1 MSSKHRIR
9 LLVVAT
15 AALALAALVAFV
27 AMTKASPASGVTA
40 TLIGRGTYPA
50 YHLNTDSKSPIDFEA
65 KTKQETDVVVQRH
78 DYQPGAT
85 TGWHTHPGPVFIT
98 VISGTLTFY
107 ERDDP
112 TCSPHVVSAGQ
123 GYVDTGMGHI
133 GFNNTDQVASDV
145 TVAIAPVGAPFRSE
159 LDAPGPYCN
168 F

>member
-1 MSSKHRIR
+1 MR
-9 LLVVAT
+9 LFVVAT
-15 AALALAALVAFV
+15 ATLAAAALTAFV
-27 AMTKASPASGVTA
+27 AITKASPASNVTA

-50 YHLNTDSKSPIDFEA
+50 YHLKTDSKSSIDFET
-65 KTKQETDVVVQRH
+65 KTKDQTDVVVQRH

-85 TGWHTHPGPVFIT
+85 TGWHSHPGPVFIT
-98 VISGTLTFY
+98 VTQGTLTFY
-107 ERDDP
+107 ERDDR

-133 GFNNTDQVASDV
+133 GFNNSSQVASDV

-159 LDAPGPYCN
+159 LDAPGRYCN